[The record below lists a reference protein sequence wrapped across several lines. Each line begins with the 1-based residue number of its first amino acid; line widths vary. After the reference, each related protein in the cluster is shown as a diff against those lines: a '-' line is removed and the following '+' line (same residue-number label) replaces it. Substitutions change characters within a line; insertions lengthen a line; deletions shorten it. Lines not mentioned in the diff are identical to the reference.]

1 MMNQIKTPDEITA
14 IRESGHMLA
23 AVLRFLEPRTVP
35 GITTG
40 EIDRLAATELKSL
53 GGKPAFLGYE
63 GFPAVIC
70 ISVNEEVVHGIP
82 GKRVLA
88 AGDIVGLDF
97 GVTYGGMITDGAITV
112 PVGVVSS
119 EASRLMRATREA
131 LDLGIAEVRAGA
143 RLGDIAH
150 AIELRLRADKLGVI
164 EDLSGH
170 GVGHEVHEDPL
181 VLNYGP
187 AGRGMR
193 LKAGM
198 TIAIEP
204 MATLGTREIVQAD
217 DQWTILTADGS
228 LGSQHEH
235 TVLVLADG
243 VEILTI

>member
-1 MMNQIKTPDEITA
+1 MMNQIKTPDEIVA

-23 AVLRFLEPRTVP
+23 AVLRYLEPKSVP

-40 EIDRLAATELKSL
+40 ELNRLAAAELKAL

-63 GFPAVIC
+63 GFPGVIC

-97 GVTYGGMITDGAITV
+97 GVTYDGMITDGAITV
-112 PVGVVSS
+112 PVGAVTS
-119 EASRLMRATREA
+119 EASRLMKATREA

-143 RLGDIAH
+143 RVGDIAH

-170 GVGHEVHEDPL
+170 GVGHLVHEDPL
-181 VLNYGP
+181 ILNYGP

-204 MATLGTREIVQAD
+204 MATLGTREIVMAAD
-217 DQWTILTADGS
+217 NWTIRTADGS

-235 TVLVLADG
+235 TVLVLPDG
-243 VEILTI
+243 AEVLTV

>member
-1 MMNQIKTPDEITA
+1 MNQIKTPDEITA

-23 AVLRFLEPRTVP
+23 AVLRYLEPRTVA

-40 EIDRLAATELKSL
+40 ELDRLAAAELKSL
-53 GGKPAFLGYE
+53 GGEPAFLGYE

-97 GVTYGGMITDGAITV
+97 GVTYRGMITDGAITV
-112 PVGVVSS
+112 PVGAVSS

>member
-1 MMNQIKTPDEITA
+1 MNQIKTPDEITA

-23 AVLRFLEPRTVP
+23 AVLRYLETKTVP
-35 GITTG
+35 GISTG
-40 EIDRLAATELKSL
+40 ELDKLAADELRSL

-82 GKRVLA
+82 GKRVLV

-112 PVGVVSS
+112 PVGGVSS
-119 EASRLMRATREA
+119 EASRLMKATREA
-131 LDLGIAEVRAGA
+131 LDCGIAKVRAGA

-150 AIELRLRADKLGVI
+150 AIETRLRADKLGVI

-170 GVGHEVHEDPL
+170 GVGHQVHEDPL

-204 MATLGTREIVQAD
+204 MATLGTHEIVQAD

-235 TVLVLADG
+235 TVLILPDG
-243 VEILTI
+243 AEILTV

>member
-1 MMNQIKTPDEITA
+1 MMNQIKTPDEIIA

-23 AVLRFLEPRTVP
+23 AVLRFLESRTVP

-40 EIDRLAATELKSL
+40 ELNNLAATELKAL
-53 GGKPAFLGYE
+53 GGQPAFLGFE

-88 AGDIVGLDF
+88 VGDIVGLDF
-97 GVTYGGMITDGAITV
+97 GVSYHGMITDAAITV
-112 PVGVVSS
+112 PVGVISS

-131 LDLGIAEVRAGA
+131 LDLGIAEVKAGA
-143 RLGDIAH
+143 HLGDISH
-150 AIELRLRADKLGVI
+150 AIERRLRSDKLGVI

-170 GVGHEVHEDPL
+170 GVGHMVHEDPL
-181 VLNYGP
+181 VLNFGP
-187 AGRGMR
+187 AGRGMK
-193 LKAGM
+193 LKTGM

-204 MATLGTREIVQAD
+204 MATLGTHEIVQAD

-235 TVLVLADG
+235 TVLVLPDG
-243 VEILTI
+243 VEILTV

>member
-1 MMNQIKTPDEITA
+1 MMNQIKSPDEIIA

-23 AVLRFLEPRTVP
+23 AVLRYLEAKTVP

-40 EIDRLAATELKSL
+40 ELDRLAAAELKSL
-53 GGKPAFLGYE
+53 GGQPSFLGYE

-82 GKRVLA
+82 GKRTLQI
-88 AGDIVGLDF
+88 GDIVGLDF
-97 GVTYGGMITDGAITV
+97 GVTFQGMITDGAITI
-112 PVGVVSS
+112 PVGAVSS

-131 LDLGIAEVRAGA
+131 LDQGIAEVRAGA

-150 AIELRLRADKLGVI
+150 AIEMRLRADKLGVI

-217 DQWTILTADGS
+217 DGWTIMTADGS

-235 TVLVLADG
+235 TVLVLPDG
-243 VEILTI
+243 AEVLTV

>member
-23 AVLRFLEPRTVP
+23 AVLQYLELKTVP

-40 EIDRLAATELKSL
+40 ELDRLAAAELKLL

-97 GVTYGGMITDGAITV
+97 GVTYGGMITDGAITI
-112 PVGVVSS
+112 PVGTVSS
-119 EASRLMRATREA
+119 DATRLMTATREA
-131 LDLGIAEVRAGA
+131 LDIGIAEVRVGA

-150 AIELRLRADKLGVI
+150 AIETRLRADKLGVI

-170 GVGHEVHEDPL
+170 GVGHQVHEDPL

-204 MATLGTREIVQAD
+204 MATLGTHDIIQAD
-217 DQWTILTADGS
+217 DGWTILSADGS

-243 VEILTI
+243 AEILTV

>member
-1 MMNQIKTPDEITA
+1 MMNQVKTSDEITA

-23 AVLRFLEPRTVP
+23 AVLRYLELKTAP

-40 EIDRLAATELKSL
+40 ELDQFAAAELKSL
-53 GGKPAFLGYE
+53 GGKPAFLGFE

-82 GKRVLA
+82 GKRILA
-88 AGDIVGLDF
+88 AGDILGLDF
-97 GVTYGGMITDGAITV
+97 GVTYGGMITDAAVTI
-112 PVGVVSS
+112 PVGEVSS
-119 EASRLMRATREA
+119 EALRLMKATRES
-131 LDLGIAEVRAGA
+131 LDAGIAEVRAGA

-150 AIELRLRADKLGVI
+150 AIETRLRIDKLGVI

-170 GVGHEVHEDPL
+170 GVGHLVHEDPL

-204 MATLGTREIVQAD
+204 MATLGTHEIVQAD
-217 DQWTILTADGS
+217 DGWTILTADGS

-243 VEILTI
+243 AEVLTV